1 LALFHGLYPPPAD
14 IRVDEWMILSAQ
26 SDWTWIDFD
35 SAEIAGKV
43 WEWFGL
49 QFFPAEL
56 SSVMQIVG
64 GAKRW

>member
-1 LALFHGLYPPPAD
+1 
-14 IRVDEWMILSAQ
+14 MILSAQ